1 MLCLVLMAVE
11 LVIVSMRVQSA
22 NYTAYKPS
30 TGRPRARSQTVRSAD
45 AVSQSRRAGGIRP
58 AATPH
63 FPGGDTRQCR
73 GARPRM
79 RVPRGRLRA
88 APQRLSLGPWGCA
101 GPPPDVPRTLGE
113 AGGRRSS
120 GNLPPEG
127 SAPTPGPGD
136 SRGCPAGW
144 PHLGHRAPDPAS
156 LASGLPASRGSASQV
171 PFLPFPFPSALLGP
185 APTSLS
191 RAGSAPGNFSSGLGP
206 NPSSRLFRP
215 RVPRRSEW
223 PSDRG
228 RGRPTAL
235 RTPRVEGA
243 GQARGGPGG
252 GGAGRGGGGRGGVG
266 AGRTPPEGAGGGRLS
281 GRGPGR
287 GGKDL
292 GKLFFFIYREGRRA
306 PSLRSPL
313 QKTPGP
319 PASFQNPS
327 PSGKTARWSISWL
340 APVFCNMPEE
350 CL

>member
-88 APQRLSLGPWGCA
+88 TPQRLSLGPWGCA

-113 AGGRRSS
+113 AGGRGSS

-306 PSLRSPL
+306 PSLRSSAGSTMRGTL
-313 QKTPGP
+313 RRT
-319 PASFQNPS
+319 
-327 PSGKTARWSISWL
+327 
-340 APVFCNMPEE
+340 
-350 CL
+350 

>member
-30 TGRPRARSQTVRSAD
+30 TGRPRARSSQTVRSAD
-45 AVSQSRRAGGIRP
+45 AVSLSRRAGEIRP

-73 GARPRM
+73 GTRPRT
-79 RVPRGRLRA
+79 RGPRGRLRA

-120 GNLPPEG
+120 RNLPPAG

-136 SRGCPAGW
+136 SRGSPAGW

-156 LASGLPASRGSASQV
+156 PASGLPASRGSASQV

-191 RAGSAPGNFSSGLGP
+191 RAGQPQETSLQFWAPTLRAGSFDPVRPAAPSGQVTVAVADQP
-206 NPSSRLFRP
+206 PSEP
-215 RVPRRSEW
+215 RGW
-223 PSDRG
+223 RG
-228 RGRPTAL
+228 RGGR
-235 RTPRVEGA
+235 E
-243 GQARGGPGG
+243 GPGG
-252 GGAGRGGGGRGGVG
+252 GGAVGEGRWGRGRVGAG
-266 AGRTPPEGAGGGRLS
+266 AGRTPPAGAAGSLS
-281 GRGPGR
+281 RPGPGR

-292 GKLFFFIYREGRRA
+292 GKLIFFIYPEGGRA
-306 PSLRSPL
+306 PSLRR
-313 QKTPGP
+313 P
-319 PASFQNPS
+319 PPMNPRPS
-327 PSGKTARWSISWL
+327 P
-340 APVFCNMPEE
+340 
-350 CL
+350 